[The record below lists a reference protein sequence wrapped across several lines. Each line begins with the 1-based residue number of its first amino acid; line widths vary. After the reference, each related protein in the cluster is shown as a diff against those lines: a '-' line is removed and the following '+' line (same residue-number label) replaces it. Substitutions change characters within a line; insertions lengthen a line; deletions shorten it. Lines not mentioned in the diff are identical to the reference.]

1 MFAGGGLPAWAPWC
15 MVGFWAA
22 ASALDIAH
30 TARHGRFVA
39 RHERSPLLRFLAA
52 RRPLGQAVVLT
63 LCTECVLILAAP
75 YLLTRGFY
83 DVPLLGWV
91 CLLAG
96 IIHVLG
102 YVESRRFVQGRAGR
116 PSTLEDGSQNTLSA

>member
-1 MFAGGGLPAWAPWC
+1 

-22 ASALDIAH
+22 ASALDVAY

-52 RRPLGQAVVLT
+52 RRPLGQAVMLT
-63 LCTECVLILAAP
+63 LCTEGVLILVAP

-102 YVESRRFVQGRAGR
+102 YVESRQFVQGRARKRSKLGDA
-116 PSTLEDGSQNTLSA
+116 T